1 MEQHSRGCRGPSG
14 GRFLARGKRSCSRW
28 ARDTAVRGRPGRCR
42 ARAFRLS
49 GRSGRALVVAQ
60 RPSSRAPVA
69 LDARRNSVHRCTSSF
84 SSICAGR
91 AGQGRER
98 AQEAAV
104 GLVLPRDRPLAAP
117 AGPAQRVE
125 PAVVAGAGVGVR
137 RDVAVVGQGVLGEH
151 RPGQAGRRVG
161 GRHVLGAQPVRQR
174 VGGGVLGQVGRGDA
188 EQVGAH
194 GGPPGRSGMVQ
205 DCCLESREHAVRGR
219 PRTACSLLSTAGVG
233 GVRQGQPWWVPA
245 ERRFWQASTTRAAM
259 PASASLP
266 QARGS
271 YCFLL
276 PTSPSIFSTP
286 A

>member
-14 GRFLARGKRSCSRW
+14 GRFLARGKRSAPGGLEIRLSEEGPG
-28 ARDTAVRGRPGRCR
+28 VLRPGLPSVPADPA
-42 ARAFRLS
+42 ARR
-49 GRSGRALVVAQ
+49 RAQ

-69 LDARRNSVHRCTSSF
+69 LEARRNSVHRCTSSF
-84 SSICAGR
+84 SSICVGR

-104 GLVLPRDRPLAAP
+104 GLVLPRHRPLAAP
-117 AGPAQRVE
+117 AGPAQGVE

-137 RDVAVVGQGVLGEH
+137 LDVAVVGQGVLGEH
-151 RPGQAGRRVG
+151 RPGQRRRRVG
-161 GRHVLGAQPVRQR
+161 GRHLLGAQPVRPAR
-174 VGGGVLGQVGRGDA
+174 RRRGPRAGGSAGCRA
-188 EQVGAH
+188 
-194 GGPPGRSGMVQ
+194 GRSSRWASRSERVVQ
-205 DCCLESREHAVRGR
+205 DCRLESREHAVRGR

-286 A
+286 E